1 MSTVVVSPQKSGP
14 GCLVQ
19 LLWFVF
25 IGWWAG
31 QIWIAIAW
39 LLMLSV
45 IGLPLGV
52 MMMNKVPQVIALR
65 GESTA
70 LTVSTVD
77 GESVVTVG
85 GRIPQ
90 HNIIL
95 RAIYFL
101 LIGWWFSA
109 IWMEL
114 AYLACLTIIGLPV
127 GFWMF
132 DKVPVLVSLRR
143 S

>member
-1 MSTVVVSPQKSGP
+1 MSTVVVSPKKSGP
-14 GCLVQ
+14 GCLAQV
-19 LLWFVF
+19 LWFVF

-31 QIWIAIAW
+31 QVWIFIAW

-45 IGLPLGV
+45 IGIPLGI

-70 LTVSTVD
+70 LTVTS
-77 GESVVTVG
+77 VG
-85 GRIPQ
+85 GETVVSVGGQVPQ

-101 LIGWWFSA
+101 LIGWWLSA
-109 IWMEL
+109 FWMEL
-114 AYLACLTIIGLPV
+114 AYAICLTIIGLPV

-132 DKVPVLVSLRR
+132 DRVPAVVSLRR